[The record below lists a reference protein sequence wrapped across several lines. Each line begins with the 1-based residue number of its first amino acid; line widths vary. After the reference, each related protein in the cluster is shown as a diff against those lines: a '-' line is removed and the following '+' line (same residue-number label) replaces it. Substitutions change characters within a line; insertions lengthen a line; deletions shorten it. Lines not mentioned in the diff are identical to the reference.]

1 MRRSS
6 TLSKFRVLCLH
17 SKGYSWCSFTTS
29 YLADESDVNVLI
41 KAIRFSLN
49 LARTEP
55 LASALELQNLEPAA
69 DSGDYW
75 LGDADPSKVRGTS
88 VTVYYKGR
96 D

>member
-1 MRRSS
+1 MRRSL
-6 TLSKFRVLCLH
+6 TLSKFRVLYLH
-17 SKGYSWCSFTTS
+17 SEGYSWCSFTTS
-29 YLADESDVNVLI
+29 YLADESDVYVLI